1 MNQELQNQIASLV
14 EAAKQAGSD
23 AAVFIQEQ
31 APELCQQIIAWET
44 TISWVGVVGFGLLLV
59 LGVVTYFFSMFK
71 DWGDD
76 GVAGFLTGLVSLA
89 GLCYHTYCLVKVL
102 TAPKLVLLEYITDLL
117 K

>member
-23 AAVFIQEQ
+23 AATFIQEQ

-44 TISWVGVVGFGLLLV
+44 TISWVGVIGFGLLMLLGLV
-59 LGVVTYFFSMFK
+59 LFFTSMLK
-71 DWGDD
+71 DWDD
-76 GVAGFLTGLVSLA
+76 AGFVGAFTGLI
-89 GLCYHTYCLVKVL
+89 GLIGLGFNLYNLVKVL
-102 TAPKLVLLEYITDLL
+102 TAPKLVLIEAITGLL